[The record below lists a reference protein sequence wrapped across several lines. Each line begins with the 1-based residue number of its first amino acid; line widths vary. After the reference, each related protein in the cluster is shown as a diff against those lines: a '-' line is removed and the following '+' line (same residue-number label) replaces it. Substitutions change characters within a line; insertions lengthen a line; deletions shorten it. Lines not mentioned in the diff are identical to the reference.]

1 MPTKNEAAAGTLKFN
16 PHFSEQVSMNSSFFS
31 KPHSFYKSALFLSD
45 IVLSVLIFWG
55 CAYAFTY
62 ETDAIGGFAGILTVL
77 IFALAAIAFFHASK
91 LYNYHVIYDSKR
103 HAKQMALA
111 WVWGALILFFAYT
124 IYYYGHSFTDLQFV
138 VTTGGIAALFLIL
151 KKYLEDYSIQ
161 ILTAIG
167 ISFIIVGWLGLLG
180 DKVSVALTRTPA
192 ALVAGFFFS
201 VIAVSLSRYLIVH
214 QLFSKILKKSFRRQT
229 VIIGSD
235 EQAEKISQ
243 FIISRNTPFWIT
255 GVVGMSSN
263 FGKKLSVTKKNLGNV
278 INLPKIV
285 EKNRVSEV
293 IVTDESIDKKT
304 LIAILDYCASNR
316 INVWF
321 PPNYMPVISVK
332 LYIDQFCEL
341 PMIRLGTQKNSWIF
355 GKLKYAFDA
364 VFALPIFLLQLPIFL
379 LIAAAVKLTSRGPV
393 FYRATAIGKGGRPFT
408 MFKFRSMREGSDSK
422 VHKEFVTKMIK
433 GDIKA
438 DCNGSKVLKITD
450 DDRITSIGK
459 IIRKFSLDELPQL
472 LNVLKGDMSL
482 IGPRPC
488 LPYEYEAYD
497 EWHKKRAAVRPGV
510 SGLWQVTG
518 RSEVSFEDM
527 ILLDLY
533 YIYNRSFSLDLS
545 ILFETLFV
553 VIHKKGAY

>member
-1 MPTKNEAAAGTLKFN
+1 MPLKNETTAGTLKFN
-16 PHFSEQVSMNSSFFS
+16 PHFSDQMSMNSSFFS
-31 KPHSFYKSALFLSD
+31 EPHSFYKSTLFLSD
-45 IVLSVLIFWG
+45 IFLSVLIFWG
-55 CAYAFTY
+55 CAHVFSDGTK
-62 ETDAIGGFAGILTVL
+62 AIAGFAGILTVML
-77 IFALAAIAFFHASK
+77 FALAAIAFFHASK
-91 LYNYHVIYDSKR
+91 LYSYHVIYDLKR
-103 HAKQMALA
+103 HTKQMVLA
-111 WVWGALILFFAYT
+111 WVWGALILFSAFF
-124 IYYYGHSFTDLQFV
+124 IYNYGHSFTDFQFV
-138 VTTGGIAALFLIL
+138 ISTVAVAALFLIL
-151 KKYLEDYSIQ
+151 KKYLEDYSFQ

-167 ISFIIVGWLGLLG
+167 VSFIVVGWLGLLG
-180 DKVSVALTRTPA
+180 TDATGALPRTPA
-192 ALVAGFFFS
+192 ALVPGFFFS

-214 QLFSKILKKSFRRQT
+214 QLFRKILKKSFRRQT
-229 VIIGSD
+229 VIVGSD

-243 FIISRNTPFWIT
+243 FIISKDAPFWIT

-263 FGKKLSVTKKNLGNV
+263 FGKKLSVTKQNLGDV

-285 EKNRVSEV
+285 EKNRISEV

-364 VFALPIFLLQLPIFL
+364 VATLPIFLLQLPFFL
-379 LIAAAVKLTSRGPV
+379 AIAVAVKLTSKGPV
-393 FYRATAIGKGGRPFT
+393 FYRATAIGKGGRTFR
-408 MFKFRSMREGSDSK
+408 MYKFRSMREGSDSS
-422 VHKEFVTKMIK
+422 VHKDYVTKLIK
-433 GDIKA
+433 GDIKS
-438 DCNGSKVLKITD
+438 DCNGTAVTKMTD
-450 DDRITSIGK
+450 DDRITNVGK